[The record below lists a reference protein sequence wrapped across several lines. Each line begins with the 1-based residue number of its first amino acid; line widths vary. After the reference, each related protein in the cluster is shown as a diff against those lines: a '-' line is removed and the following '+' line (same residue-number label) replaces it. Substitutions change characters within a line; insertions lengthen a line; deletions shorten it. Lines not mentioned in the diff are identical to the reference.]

1 MSHLTSMK
9 TSFQKLVC
17 LEKALTKLNIPYN
30 RKQLQKKHPRT
41 GVQINLIIP
50 QSNQHDIE
58 FNRNENSDSYELVV
72 DVSFWAQPYPI
83 EIFLEK
89 VTQKYAM
96 EHLVGESQKLGF
108 QVIDS
113 QKKLNEVNKLIME
126 RWSF

>member
-1 MSHLTSMK
+1 MFTEENL
-9 TSFQKLVC
+9 
-17 LEKALTKLNIPYN
+17 
-30 RKQLQKKHPRT
+30 R
-41 GVQINLIIP
+41 QINLIIP

-113 QKKLNEVNKLIME
+113 QKKLINSLTKILPITNIIIETANYILSKK
-126 RWSF
+126 S

>member
-9 TSFQKLVC
+9 TSFQKLRY
-17 LEKALTKLNIPYN
+17 LEKVLTKLNIRYN
-30 RKQLQKKHPRT
+30 RKQLEKKDPRT
-41 GVQINLIIP
+41 RVQRNLIIP

-58 FNRNENSDSYELVV
+58 FNWNENSDSYELVV

-108 QVIDS
+108 QVVDF
-113 QKKLNEVNKLIME
+113 QKDLQGVSEIIVE
-126 RWSF
+126 RWNY